1 MGWNTRTDVLAA
13 LRLEMRMMYTEAKL
27 RVRLFALFISAL
39 SSRDQL
45 QIVGTGEFAL
55 RLEEGGPTN
64 F

>member
-13 LRLEMRMMYTEAKL
+13 LRLEMRIMYTKAKL
-27 RVRLFALFISAL
+27 RVRLFALLISAL
-39 SSRDQL
+39 SSRVQL

-55 RLEEGGPTN
+55 RLEEGAPTN